1 MMVTPKYKAYQ
12 FGACTSL
19 TEAQMDRLIGFF
31 SQPPPASD
39 TVLGGRD
46 SIGHHRIEELGPV
59 VIKHYKRGG
68 LIGRLVRRNY
78 IRLGKS
84 RSRLEFELLRKARKL
99 GINVPEPL
107 VCASRGWLIYRA
119 WLVTVEIES
128 ALPLARLSSED
139 EKRARRV
146 MPAAIEQ
153 ISRLIEN
160 RIIHVDL
167 HPGNVLVDG
176 RDRIFLL
183 DFDKGKFHRGD
194 KNKLRDRY
202 LKRWQRAVSKHG
214 LPDYLNEML
223 EAGLQGIKWP

>member
-1 MMVTPKYKAYQ
+1 MVTPKYKAYQ
-12 FGACTSL
+12 FGACITL
-19 TEAQMDRLIGFF
+19 TEVQMDRLIGFF

-46 SIGHHRIEELGPV
+46 SISHHRIEALGPV

-68 LIGRLVRRNY
+68 LLGRLVRHNY

-84 RSRLEFELLRKARKL
+84 RSRLEFELLQNARKL

-107 VCASRGWLIYRA
+107 VWASRGFLIYRA
-119 WLVTVEIES
+119 WLVTGEIES
-128 ALPLARLSSED
+128 ALPLSKLSLED
-139 EKRARRV
+139 EKRTRRV
-146 MPAAIEQ
+146 MPAAVEQ

-160 RIIHVDL
+160 GIIHVDL

-183 DFDKGKFHRGD
+183 DFDKGKFQQGD
-194 KNKLRDRY
+194 RNTLRKRY
-202 LKRWQRAVSKHG
+202 IKRWQRAVSKHG
-214 LPDYLNEML
+214 LPDYLNQML
-223 EAGLQGIKWP
+223 EAGLQGIK

>member
-1 MMVTPKYKAYQ
+1 MVTPKYKAYQ
-12 FGACTSL
+12 FGACISL
-19 TEAQMDRLIGFF
+19 TEVQRDRLIGFF

-46 SIGHHRIEELGPV
+46 SISHHRIEDLGPV

-68 LIGRLVRRNY
+68 LLGRVIRRNY

-84 RSRLEFELLRKARKL
+84 RSRLEFELLQKARKL

-107 VCASRGWLIYRA
+107 AFASRGLLIYRA
-119 WLVTVEIES
+119 WLVTGEIES
-128 ALPLARLSSED
+128 ALPLASLSSED
-139 EKRARRV
+139 EKRTRRV
-146 MPAAIEQ
+146 MPAVIEQ

-160 RIIHVDL
+160 GLMHVDL

-176 RDRIFLL
+176 WDRIFLL

-194 KNKLRDRY
+194 KKKLRDRY
-202 LKRWQRAVSKHG
+202 LKRWQRAVSKHE
-214 LPDYLNEML
+214 LPEYLNEIL
-223 EAGLQGIKWP
+223 EAGLQGIK

>member
-1 MMVTPKYKAYQ
+1 MVTPKYKAYQ
-12 FGACTSL
+12 FGACISL
-19 TEAQMDRLIGFF
+19 TEVQMERLIGFF

-46 SIGHHRIEELGPV
+46 SISHHCIEDLGPV

-68 LIGRLVRRNY
+68 LLGRLVRRIY

-84 RSRLEFELLRKARKL
+84 RSRLEFELLQKAGKL

-119 WLVTVEIES
+119 WLVTGKIES
-128 ALPLARLSSED
+128 ALPLAWLSLED
-139 EKRARRV
+139 EKRTHRV
-146 MPAAIEQ
+146 MPAVIEQ

-160 RIIHVDL
+160 GIIHVDL

-176 RDRIFLL
+176 RDRVFLL
-183 DFDKGKFHRGD
+183 DFDKGKFHRGE

-214 LPDYLNEML
+214 LPEYLTEML
-223 EAGLQGIKWP
+223 EAGLQGIKGP

>member
-12 FGACTSL
+12 FGACISL
-19 TEAQMDRLIGFF
+19 TEEQMERLIGFF
-31 SQPPPASD
+31 SQPPLASHS
-39 TVLGGRD
+39 VLGGRD
-46 SIGHHRIEELGPV
+46 SISHHRIEELGPI

-68 LIGRLVRRNY
+68 LLGRLIRRNY

-84 RSRLEFELLRKARKL
+84 RSRVEFELLQEARKL
-99 GINVPEPL
+99 GINVPVPL
-107 VCASRGWLIYRA
+107 VCASRGLLIYRT
-119 WLVTVEIES
+119 WLVTGEIES
-128 ALPLARLSSED
+128 AQPLARLSTED
-139 EKRARRV
+139 EKRTRRV
-146 MPAAIEQ
+146 MPGVIEQ

-160 RIIHVDL
+160 GIIHVDL

-176 RDRIFLL
+176 RDRVFLL
-183 DFDKGKFHRGD
+183 DFDKGKFHRSD

-223 EAGLQGIKWP
+223 AAGLHGIK